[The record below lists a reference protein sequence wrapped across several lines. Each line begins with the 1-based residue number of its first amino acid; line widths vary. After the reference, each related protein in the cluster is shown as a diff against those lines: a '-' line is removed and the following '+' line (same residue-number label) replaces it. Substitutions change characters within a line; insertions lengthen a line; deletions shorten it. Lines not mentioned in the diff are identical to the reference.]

1 MGCGS
6 RLNLLGN
13 RRLTTV
19 TALTLALLC
28 LAQWS
33 ATSWAGK
40 TPPDTTI
47 SGGPSGVVVPNLSFS
62 FTANP
67 STGAS
72 FECSL
77 DGASYTSC
85 ASPKSYQGLSEGLHA
100 FRVRAA
106 NSAGTDQTPAERGFR
121 VVSTAKAVTK
131 IPSLDKFERQEVPL
145 AAGKWSKT
153 SWSGQIG
160 GSWCCGSY
168 RGFGSSGSSLAGA
181 YWNPTSFSDG
191 GAETVLVSGKVGSG
205 ATTAN
210 EYLALWLDM
219 PSPSSAGRSGYEA
232 RFTGVNGS
240 ASNYKVE
247 LSKWAS
253 GTRAILASTTGFSLS
268 VGTTIA
274 LTQTAGGSLG
284 LWTGQSSLT
293 SVLTANDA
301 TYGTG
306 YAGLEVNGG
315 GGTIYDFRAGRIDI
329 QAPDTTIQSGPS
341 GLVMPQDVSFSFA
354 STESGSSFECS
365 LDGGSFGAC
374 SSPAA
379 YPSIADGAHTFAVRA
394 VDAVS
399 NQDPSPA
406 ERTFTVAKPPTAT
419 TGAATSVQS
428 TGAILNASVNPN
440 GLASTYRFEYGTSS
454 AYGSTVPAT
463 AKAIGSGTTSLAVSE
478 PLAALSPGT
487 TYHYRITA
495 TSSAGTAK
503 GADQTL
509 TTLSAP
515 NATTLAATNVEGTEA
530 TLNARVTPMGASTTY
545 QFEYGETSAYGNKV
559 PASPKAIGSGMTPVA
574 VSERLSGLTAGVL
587 YHYRVVTGNEFGTTT
602 GGDRTFELG
611 ATAPGTRLVGGE
623 YGVTALTVT
632 GFDLVSEPEATFECR
647 LDAGAWKECSAHA
660 GYVNLAP
667 GAHRFEARAVG
678 VTGAAD
684 PTPAYRDWTINPLGP
699 MDRPAINGTP
709 RIGHTLSVTNGTWGG
724 SSPSG
729 YSYQW
734 FRCPSDDPSDFGS
747 CAPVPGATQPQYQLT
762 QADEEE
768 RLVAKVTAIRNDGGG
783 SPQELTTISR
793 YPLAAIIDALVPPLG
808 DRILYANCT
817 ATNCGLSVSRANGSE
832 AIYAVDGQGNYTE
845 MALSPNGTLIVY
857 YSTYENC
864 IKVAAAQSNATSKN
878 VLCGDPEGNYFF
890 EDPTFTPDGRIV
902 FVSRL
907 EHSLKRINVDG
918 TGLTTLFSWPG
929 YPTFQEPSISA
940 DGTKIAFWS
949 NQDPTGAYKP
959 GIWVST
965 MGGGNAQYI
974 PETNRGFDL
983 SPDGTKIAYTLAMP
997 FFPPPG
1003 PRKNQVYV
1011 ADIATGNVN
1020 SVADGNYVY
1029 GRPSWS
1035 ADGEQLIVTRGEM
1048 DEEGFYFHEGSLL
1061 IDVDDG
1067 SEGPVLPGRYTPSF
1081 RQPSRP
1087 NQSTPP
1093 PPPPSDLLERYK
1105 PVVFYYPGE
1114 EYSADAVTGAI
1125 DWHENYLY
1133 YSNTEVSDAKLVLAD
1148 NDPVDTT
1155 FPDLTGTLLGTESG
1169 SQYEGISMN
1178 GNNQEAGDWGHNLP
1192 GMGNHVYGVVKQS
1205 STPGVVWLQYWFFY
1219 YINPAI
1225 DAGGTDIGEHEGD
1238 WEFVQYAYDT
1248 NTDQLLRASY
1258 NQHGGA
1264 EVCLP
1269 GSLDYVV
1276 TSSGRVAPAVYVAWR
1291 SHASYFAPGNY
1302 NLHIG
1307 GPLDLGNDL
1316 ASAEAGATELTL
1328 SKLLDEPWSSWE
1340 GHWGDTEGS
1349 SVPGEASSPHG
1360 PGHAPDNDDE
1370 ETDPDRVA
1378 EEADGCS
1385 VS

>member
-1 MGCGS
+1 MSLKDQGS
-6 RLNLLGN
+6 RLNFLGN
-13 RRLTTV
+13 RRLITV

-85 ASPKSYQGLSEGLHA
+85 ASPKSYQGLAEGSHA

-106 NSAGTDQTPAERGFR
+106 NSAGTDQTPAERGFQ
-121 VVSTAKAVTK
+121 VVSAAKAVTK
-131 IPSLDKFERQEVPL
+131 ALGLDNFERQEVPL

-153 SWSGQIG
+153 NWSGQIG

-168 RGFGSSGSSLAGA
+168 RGFGSSGSALAGA

-205 ATTAN
+205 ATAAS

-293 SVLTANDA
+293 SLLTANDA

-365 LDGGSFGAC
+365 LDGGSFGVC

-379 YPSIADGAHTFAVRA
+379 YPSISDGAHTFAVRA
-394 VDAVS
+394 VDAVA

-406 ERTFTVAKPPTAT
+406 VRTFTVAKPPTAT

-428 TGAILNASVNPN
+428 TGATLNASVNPN
-440 GLASTYRFEYGTSS
+440 GLATSYRFEYGTST
-454 AYGSTVPAT
+454 AYGSTVPMT
-463 AKAIGSGTTSLAVSE
+463 AKALGSGTTPLAVSE
-478 PLAALSPGT
+478 PLAALNPGA

-503 GADQTL
+503 GVDQTF

-515 NATTLAATNVEGTEA
+515 NATTLAATIVEGTEA
-530 TLNARVTPMGASTTY
+530 TLNGRANPMGASTTY
-545 QFEYGETSAYGNKV
+545 QFEYGETSSYGNKV
-559 PASPKAIGSGMTPVA
+559 PAPPKAIGSGTTPVA
-574 VSERLSGLTAGVL
+574 VSESISGLTAGVL
-587 YHYRVVTGNEFGTTT
+587 YHYRVVAANEFGTTT
-602 GGDRTFELG
+602 GADRTFELG
-611 ATAPGTRLVGGE
+611 ATAPDTTIVGGE
-623 YGVTALTVT
+623 YGLTALTVT
-632 GFDLVSEPEATFECR
+632 GFDLVSEPEARYECR
-647 LDAGAWKECSAHA
+647 LDAGAWKECNAHA
-660 GYVNLAP
+660 GYVNLSP
-667 GAHRFEARAVG
+667 GAHSFEARAVG
-678 VTGAAD
+678 VTGVAD
-684 PTPAYRDWTINPLGP
+684 PTPAHRDWTIDPLGP
-699 MDRPAINGTP
+699 MDRPSIDGTP

-734 FRCPSDDPSDFGS
+734 FRCPSDDPSEFGTCS
-747 CAPVPGATQPQYQLT
+747 PVPGATQPEYQLT
-762 QADEEE
+762 QADEGE
-768 RLVAKVTAIRNDGGG
+768 RLVAKVTAMRTAGGG
-783 SPQELTTISR
+783 APQETTTISR
-793 YPLAAIIDALVPPLG
+793 YPLPAIIDALVSLLG
-808 DRILYANCT
+808 ERIVYSDST
-817 ATNCGLSVSRANGSE
+817 ETECGISVSRANGSE
-832 AIYAVDGQGNYTE
+832 SVFAVHPACSSET
-845 MALSPNGTLIVY
+845 ALSPDGTLIAY
-857 YSTYENC
+857 YTTTDNC
-864 IKVAAAQSNATSKN
+864 IKVAAAQSNATPKN

-890 EDPTFTPDGRIV
+890 EDPTFTPDGKIV
-902 FVSRL
+902 FVDRIA
-907 EHSLKRINVDG
+907 HTLKRINVDG
-918 TGLTTLFSWPG
+918 TGLTTLFTWPKF
-929 YPTFQEPSISA
+929 PIFKWPSVSA
-940 DGTKIAFWS
+940 DGTRIAFRS
-949 NQDPTGAYKP
+949 NQGPAGEYKP
-959 GIWVST
+959 GVWVTNMS
-965 MGGGNAQYI
+965 GGNAQYI
-974 PETNRGFDL
+974 HENEGRLDL
-983 SPDGTKIAYTLAMP
+983 SPDGTKVAFVYSQEQP
-997 FFPPPG
+997 FPE
-1003 PRKNQVYV
+1003 KNQVFV
-1011 ADIATGNVN
+1011 ADIATGTVKQI
-1020 SVADGNYVY
+1020 AAGDYAYWG
-1029 GRPSWS
+1029 PSWS
-1035 ADGEQLIVTRGEM
+1035 ADGQLLITDRSKASPCNCE
-1048 DEEGFYFHEGSLL
+1048 HEGNVL
-1061 IDVDDG
+1061 IDPDNG
-1067 SEGPVLPGRYTPSF
+1067 SVGALLPGSGASF
-1081 RQPSRP
+1081 RQSA
-1087 NQSTPP
+1087 NLSQNPP
-1093 PPPPSDLLERYK
+1093 PAIDLLERYK
-1105 PVVFYYPGE
+1105 PAVFYYPGE

-1125 DWHENYLY
+1125 DWRENYLY

-1148 NDPVDTT
+1148 NDSADPTY
-1155 FPDLTGTLLGTESG
+1155 PDFTGTLLGSQSG
-1169 SQYEGISMN
+1169 SQYQGISMN
-1178 GNNQEAGDWGHNLP
+1178 GDDQEAGDWGHNLA
-1192 GMGNHVYGVVKQS
+1192 GQGNHVYGVMKPS

-1219 YINPAI
+1219 YYNGAIN
-1225 DAGGTDIGEHEGD
+1225 AGGTDFGEHEGD

-1248 NTDQLLRASY
+1248 KTGQLLRASY
-1258 NQHGGA
+1258 NQHNGA

-1269 GSLDYVV
+1269 GALDYVV
-1276 TSSGRVAPAVYVAWR
+1276 TSTGRVAPAVYAAWH
-1291 SHASYFAPGNY
+1291 SHASYFAPGDY

-1316 ASAEAGATELTL
+1316 ASAEAGPTELTL
-1328 SKLLDEPWSSWE
+1328 TKLLDEPWNSWE
-1340 GHWGDTEGS
+1340 GQWGDTEGS
-1349 SVPGEASSPHG
+1349 GVPGESSSPYG
-1360 PGHAPDNDDE
+1360 PGHNDNADE

-1378 EEADGCS
+1378 EEADECS